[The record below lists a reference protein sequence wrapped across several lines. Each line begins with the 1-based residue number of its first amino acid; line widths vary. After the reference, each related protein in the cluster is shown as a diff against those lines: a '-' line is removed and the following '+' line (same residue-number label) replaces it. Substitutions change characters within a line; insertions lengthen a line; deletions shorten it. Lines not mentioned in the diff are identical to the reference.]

1 MERRGAFRNGV
12 ARAFAVSLAATL
24 ATLAATSL
32 GAARLDAE
40 FVALLTRP
48 GARRHPLADAS
59 GRLPLVIELTPGVDA
74 RALGWLPLSPELAT
88 VRVAPPELPSFLA
101 AHPGAHFSIWPP
113 LHPVLDVASRRNG
126 VPAYRAA
133 LAAAGA
139 PVAGTGEG
147 VVVGIVDTG
156 IDATHPDLRD
166 AMGHTRIAWLLDFSR
181 PPSGRHPELEDAFG
195 CTAPDQSQCNVLDQ
209 ADIDGALAGDPS
221 VVLPGDPVGHGTH
234 VTSIA
239 AGNGGTEARYVGAA
253 PAATLV
259 IASVDHGD
267 ASGALADVDIVTAT
281 RFIFDRAGQMGLPA
295 VANLSL
301 GGDFGPHDGTT
312 PIEVSLAAL
321 VGSSYPGRSIVVAA
335 GNSGALYRGDL
346 DGQVLGI
353 HTESRVTAGAAARL
367 RVLTPDARAD
377 SKISGSVYV
386 WLTYRAA
393 DTVSVGLQGPNGLSI
408 HPVGVGQ
415 KAGFRAS
422 DDKLSAAVYNGVF
435 EGTPLPALSHGA
447 VLVWE
452 GEWPAAS
459 ETTIELEGEGFV
471 EAWLDTKFDDA
482 SSSGPAYFDVA
493 SRAGTINVPG
503 SHPDLIAVGCT
514 NNRATWVDSDGHPHD
529 LAVTAYRALAPEDG
543 SCYFSSAGP
552 NAKGAAKPDI
562 SAPGAMVAAA
572 MAADAVPGLTSPS
585 AFAAPH
591 GLCPDGNECLVV
603 DAGHALLSGSSMS
616 SPQVAGAV
624 ALLFERSPGLTQ
636 SEILRLLQGGVRRPL
651 GPITAD
657 YQLGAGALDVLGAMA
672 GLDALRSNIV
682 RDPDAAASWL
692 SLAQGYVHPGGGS
705 DLVGTVAVRAA
716 DGSLADGFDEGRL
729 TLAVGNGGSI
739 KAPLRRESAGLYRF
753 AVGAEVGT
761 GSRVVSLDVAIDGV
775 SIGVPGSSLAG
786 HRLLP
791 VGADRWIAS
800 GSTRVYGGC
809 GVGRR
814 ARPEGRSG
822 AAWFSWTV
830 ALAGIMFVARRAA
843 EDRLPRDG
851 AATPRRAN
859 RRSRHRTPRGT
870 PMPR

>member
-1 MERRGAFRNGV
+1 
-12 ARAFAVSLAATL
+12 
-24 ATLAATSL
+24 
-32 GAARLDAE
+32 
-40 FVALLTRP
+40 
-48 GARRHPLADAS
+48 
-59 GRLPLVIELTPGVDA
+59 
-74 RALGWLPLSPELAT
+74 
-88 VRVAPPELPSFLA
+88 
-101 AHPGAHFSIWPP
+101 
-113 LHPVLDVASRRNG
+113 
-126 VPAYRAA
+126 
-133 LAAAGA
+133 
-139 PVAGTGEG
+139 
-147 VVVGIVDTG
+147 
-156 IDATHPDLRD
+156 
-166 AMGHTRIAWLLDFSR
+166 
-181 PPSGRHPELEDAFG
+181 
-195 CTAPDQSQCNVLDQ
+195 
-209 ADIDGALAGDPS
+209 
-221 VVLPGDPVGHGTH
+221 
-234 VTSIA
+234 
-239 AGNGGTEARYVGAA
+239 
-253 PAATLV
+253 
-259 IASVDHGD
+259 
-267 ASGALADVDIVTAT
+267 
-281 RFIFDRAGQMGLPA
+281 
-295 VANLSL
+295 
-301 GGDFGPHDGTT
+301 
-312 PIEVSLAAL
+312 
-321 VGSSYPGRSIVVAA
+321 
-335 GNSGALYRGDL
+335 
-346 DGQVLGI
+346 
-353 HTESRVTAGAAARL
+353 
-367 RVLTPDARAD
+367 
-377 SKISGSVYV
+377 
-386 WLTYRAA
+386 
-393 DTVSVGLQGPNGLSI
+393 
-408 HPVGVGQ
+408 
-415 KAGFRAS
+415 
-422 DDKLSAAVYNGVF
+422 
-435 EGTPLPALSHGA
+435 
-447 VLVWE
+447 
-452 GEWPAAS
+452 
-459 ETTIELEGEGFV
+459 
-471 EAWLDTKFDDA
+471 
-482 SSSGPAYFDVA
+482 
-493 SRAGTINVPG
+493 
-503 SHPDLIAVGCT
+503 LIAVGCT
-514 NNRATWVDSDGHPHD
+514 NNRATWVDSDGLAHD
-529 LAVTAYRALAPEDG
+529 LAGTAYKALAPEDG